1 METKKFEKSK
11 KDKKPA
17 PNMESNIETN
27 FSLIIQHTLEEVLE
41 EVQSQIKNVSI
52 DFKTSLRGIEKE
64 IKEIKALTNRN
75 RHLIINL
82 AGKPSVEEKEPELIS
97 TGFDLLTKIPSHLRR
112 TYKIMLTKEVGATAS
127 DVARETDKSRPLE
140 SDYLNQLF
148 EKGLLK
154 KRTDPTN
161 NRRIIFIVKSQD
173 NYKDEEEIDNS
184 YSNHIL
190 DSNTDMIIQRQETV
204 RAANETSSQITSL
217 PARISKN
224 KQKNL
229 QK

>member
-1 METKKFEKSK
+1 MEAEKFNKSK
-11 KDKKPA
+11 NDKKPA
-17 PNMESNIETN
+17 PNNEPNIETN

-41 EVQSQIKNVSI
+41 EVQSQIKNVSV

-82 AGKPSVEEKEPELIS
+82 AGKPSIEEKEPELIS

-112 TYKIMLTKEVGATAS
+112 TYKIMLTKEIGATAS

-154 KRTDPTN
+154 KKTDPN
-161 NRRIIFIVKSQD
+161 NSRKIIFIVKSQD
-173 NYKDEEEIDNS
+173 NYKDIEENNNS
-184 YSNHIL
+184 FSDH
-190 DSNTDMIIQRQETV
+190 MIQRQQTV
-204 RAANETSSQITSL
+204 RAAKKTVSSQ
-217 PARISKN
+217 ISKN
-224 KQKNL
+224 KK
-229 QK
+229 

>member
-1 METKKFEKSK
+1 MEAEKFEKSK
-11 KDKKPA
+11 NEKKPT
-17 PNMESNIETN
+17 PNIEPNIETN
-27 FSLIIQHTLEEVLE
+27 FSLIIQHTLEEVLG
-41 EVQSQIKNVSI
+41 EVQSQIKNVSA

-82 AGKPSVEEKEPELIS
+82 AGKPSIEEKEPELIS

-112 TYKIMLTKEVGATAS
+112 TYKIMLTKEIGATAS

-154 KRTDPTN
+154 KKTDPN
-161 NRRIIFIVKSQD
+161 NSRKIIFIVKSQD
-173 NYKDEEEIDNS
+173 NYKDEEDNNNS
-184 YSNHIL
+184 FSDH
-190 DSNTDMIIQRQETV
+190 MIQRQKTV
-204 RAANETSSQITSL
+204 RAAKKTVSSQ
-217 PARISKN
+217 ISKN
-224 KQKNL
+224 KK
-229 QK
+229 

>member
-1 METKKFEKSK
+1 MEAEKFNKSK
-11 KDKKPA
+11 NDKKPE
-17 PNMESNIETN
+17 PNNEPNIETN

-41 EVQSQIKNVSI
+41 EVQSQIKNVSV

-82 AGKPSVEEKEPELIS
+82 AGKPSIEEKEPELIS

-112 TYKIMLTKEVGATAS
+112 TYKIMLTKEIGATAS

-154 KRTDPTN
+154 KKTDPN
-161 NRRIIFIVKSQD
+161 NSRKIIFIVKSQD
-173 NYKDEEEIDNS
+173 NYKDIEENNNS
-184 YSNHIL
+184 FSDH
-190 DSNTDMIIQRQETV
+190 MIQRQQTV
-204 RAANETSSQITSL
+204 RAAKKTVSSQ
-217 PARISKN
+217 ISKN
-224 KQKNL
+224 KK
-229 QK
+229 